1 MLQGVAASPGG
12 LAGVETSGMTE
23 HLRRPELHADDFAVS
38 LFIRRRDKR
47 YRGRGAGG
55 GGGRAP
61 LTAGHAPPVHL
72 ITAGCSREEVC
83 SYRPVIKLH
92 LMITWTF
99 VTCLSVNLDKKHF
112 LYLLLNKTV

>member
-1 MLQGVAASPGG
+1 MTSLYRFSYAAVIKDTG
-12 LAGVETSGMTE
+12 
-23 HLRRPELHADDFAVS
+23 
-38 LFIRRRDKR
+38 
-47 YRGRGAGG
+47 GRGAGG